1 MSFERPDIYEVPWRP
16 AYELYAAGGWMISAA
31 AVAMSAGFTP
41 YPIGLTAIS
50 SVACLIPA
58 AIRARQG
65 LKVYERRKRLIN
77 GRIEKIPLSQLI
89 EKMNANPDKLWLG
102 KGFIWTAQETQLVA
116 DLKRQIVEKVLG
128 PEMSE
133 GGAHWLQ
140 GLGKAIDLFED
151 LAWFEGHTLIAGT
164 TGSGKTTLYKLLIPQ
179 LILRGE
185 CVIMIDPKGDH
196 DIRKI
201 MRQTYEF
208 MGETEN
214 YIEFHPAYPE
224 TSARLDP
231 IKTWNRITEPASRI
245 ASLMSSD
252 SNLDVFEAV
261 SWKVVNDIVTG
272 MVLVEDRPTLM
283 SLKMAIEEGLD
294 ALLEKA
300 LRYWFSKYDE
310 HWLED
315 AKHYI
320 QDTKSSKRNTG
331 ELAGLVAFYEQNFKK
346 RHKSKEISG
355 IINQYKHDAQH
366 LQKLIAGL
374 IPVLT
379 RLTAGPLAEL
389 LSPSTDP
396 DDPRVLTDLAK
407 VIKNR
412 QGLYV
417 GLDSLSDSVVG
428 SSVAAILLAEAAAVA
443 GDRYNYDP
451 DAKQKPI
458 NLFVDEAS
466 EVINEPLIQLLNKG
480 RGAGFRIFI
489 ATQTVADFEARLGNA
504 SKARQVMGNLNNNI
518 ILRLKDGDT
527 ADYFTEGFGQVPI
540 KKYDVSYR
548 SGIDASVMDDEDT
561 SGAYSEALATED
573 VDMISS
579 DLIKKLPN
587 LHYFASITGGS
598 VKKVQIPIVVAE

>member
-1 MSFERPDIYEVPWRP
+1 
-16 AYELYAAGGWMISAA
+16 
-31 AVAMSAGFTP
+31 
-41 YPIGLTAIS
+41 
-50 SVACLIPA
+50 
-58 AIRARQG
+58 
-65 LKVYERRKRLIN
+65 
-77 GRIEKIPLSQLI
+77 
-89 EKMNANPDKLWLG
+89 
-102 KGFIWTAQETQLVA
+102 
-116 DLKRQIVEKVLG
+116 
-128 PEMSE
+128 
-133 GGAHWLQ
+133 
-140 GLGKAIDLFED
+140 
-151 LAWFEGHTLIAGT
+151 
-164 TGSGKTTLYKLLIPQ
+164 
-179 LILRGE
+179 
-185 CVIMIDPKGDH
+185 
-196 DIRKI
+196 
-201 MRQTYEF
+201 
-208 MGETEN
+208 
-214 YIEFHPAYPE
+214 
-224 TSARLDP
+224 
-231 IKTWNRITEPASRI
+231 
-245 ASLMSSD
+245 
-252 SNLDVFEAV
+252 
-261 SWKVVNDIVTG
+261 

-294 ALLEKA
+294 APLEKA

-310 HWLED
+310 NWLED

-346 RHKSKEISG
+346 RYKSKEISG

-407 VIKNR
+407 VIKNK

-548 SGIDASVMDDEDT
+548 SGVDASVMDEEDT
-561 SGAYSEALATED
+561 TGAYSEALATED

-598 VKKVQIPIVVAE
+598 VKKVQIPIVFAE